1 MKAEFGLISRK
12 KKVGTKM
19 FEPKHMKRNRLQRFF
34 GDWFGAER
42 LEKLSRHE
50 PLLDE
55 EPEDDVIA
63 ELVELYGTEDAADC
77 MPLD

>member
-1 MKAEFGLISRK
+1 MNLSSSYPRRCYEDEWES
-12 KKVGTKM
+12 VCGTYLS
-19 FEPKHMKRNRLQRFF
+19 EERAHQ
-34 GDWFGAER
+34 R

-63 ELVELYGTEDAADC
+63 ELLELYGTEDAADC